1 MSFAPGSLALFL
13 PMVTKLFRGPGKL
26 LLALNGTMVVILAII
41 SWNAHRDGHGAGMVF
56 FVTALVLLVAI
67 IVFAFRGYQ
76 LVKRVDEAGAARQRT
91 LAVSTDVEILDGA
104 TPAET
109 EMENLKR
116 RLQDARIEAD
126 TTRARFLPRIE
137 AAQRAGIAAS
147 GGIVNAPY
155 LKADLRPTVIAGL
168 MSLAAGPLTLFLL
181 LLAAIIF

>member
-13 PMVTKLFRGPGKL
+13 PLVTKLFRGPGKL
-26 LLALNGTMVVILAII
+26 LIALNGTMAVILALI
-41 SWNAHRDGHGAGMVF
+41 SWNAYQDGHGAGMVF
-56 FVTALVLLVAI
+56 FVAALLFLVAI
-67 IVFAFRGYQ
+67 IVFALRGYQ
-76 LVKRVDEAGAARQRT
+76 LIKRVDEAGAARQRT
-91 LAVSTDVEILDGA
+91 LGVSTDVEIVDGA

-126 TTRARFLPRIE
+126 TTTARFLPRIV

-155 LKADLRPTVIAGL
+155 LKADLRPTIIAGSI
-168 MSLAAGPLTLFLL
+168 SLAAGPITLFLL